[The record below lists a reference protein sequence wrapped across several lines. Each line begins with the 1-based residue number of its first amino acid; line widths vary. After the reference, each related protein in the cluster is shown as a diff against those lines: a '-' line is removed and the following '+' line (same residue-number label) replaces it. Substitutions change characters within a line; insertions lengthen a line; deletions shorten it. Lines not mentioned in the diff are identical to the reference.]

1 MNELLNE
8 VKNMIMEENERQR
21 TYLKR
26 NILEFIRRNN
36 TKFNM
41 RNMMEVYNNI
51 AALGIEDGAKW
62 NIGGIKKKE
71 VLEKMNEENRKE
83 LIDEIKSELKKHSL
97 WEEERY
103 VYYFFKPN
111 VKPEKERV
119 RLLVKGEK
127 IDDYLFLTKE
137 EEERIKEK
145 LIELNIMCLEKKIK
159 INDEKWDYK
168 IVEIFLWLAQNPYL
182 VEHSLNSIIRKEGIE
197 TLNEGEKIKKFVK
210 NWFSIHQLEWMETC
224 IKNARI
230 IDIDF
235 FESVFY
241 VFTDFYQK
249 ELKKKYENLFKE
261 EIDELKNRKS
271 YSYQEELNELL
282 KNIETVNTW

>member
-8 VKNMIMEENERQR
+8 VKSMIMEENERQR

-41 RNMMEVYNNI
+41 RNMIEVYNNI
-51 AALGIEDGAKW
+51 AAIGIEDGAKW

-71 VLEKMNEENRKE
+71 VLEKMNEKHRKE
-83 LIDEIKSELKKHSL
+83 LIDDIKSELKKHSL
-97 WEEERY
+97 WEAKSDIH
-103 VYYFFKPN
+103 YFFKPH

-127 IDDYLFLTKE
+127 IDDYLFLAKE

-182 VEHSLNSIIRKEGIE
+182 VEQSLNFIVRKEKIE
-197 TLNEGEKIKKFVK
+197 NLNEAEKIKNFVK
-210 NWFSIHQLEWMETC
+210 NWFSIHRIEWMETC

-230 IDIDF
+230 TEIDF
-235 FESVFY
+235 FENVYY
-241 VFTDFYQK
+241 VFTNFYQK
-249 ELKKKYENLFKE
+249 ELKKKYENLFKK
-261 EIDELKNRKS
+261 EIDDLKNRKS
-271 YSYQEELNELL
+271 YYYQEELNELL
-282 KNIETVNTW
+282 KNIETVNNW